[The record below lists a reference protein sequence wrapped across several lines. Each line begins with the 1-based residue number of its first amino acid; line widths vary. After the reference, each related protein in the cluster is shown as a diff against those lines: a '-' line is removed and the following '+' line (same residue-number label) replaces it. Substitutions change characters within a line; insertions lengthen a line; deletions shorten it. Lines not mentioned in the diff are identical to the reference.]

1 MLRYGDMDN
10 TTMIGVVGSPKTTTS
25 SLDQCLSP
33 PSSWSSLIYTIYSSF
48 LHFFAERLQTRQTIS
63 WVANLAPLAKYCG
76 QHATLVP
83 RINGVLVILSLLGWE
98 PNFHTDNQT
107 IMPGQCFRHCLE
119 NGCTM
124 GYCSR
129 SPLSNPWTRD
139 ILWTTDIGR
148 PQTHTL
154 WGVSKTFK
162 NIYIDPKKD
171 AEKCVQDGSSMI
183 YFPEFPGVHFF
194 YRLGGLLYKSSN
206 MLGELWF
213 CKVMLKRMDFAKDP
227 VPNSHPKNRETNE
240 QKEQTTMDR

>member
-1 MLRYGDMDN
+1 
-10 TTMIGVVGSPKTTTS
+10 
-25 SLDQCLSP
+25 
-33 PSSWSSLIYTIYSSF
+33 
-48 LHFFAERLQTRQTIS
+48 
-63 WVANLAPLAKYCG
+63 
-76 QHATLVP
+76 
-83 RINGVLVILSLLGWE
+83 
-98 PNFHTDNQT
+98 
-107 IMPGQCFRHCLE
+107 MPGQCFRHCLE
-119 NGCTM
+119 NGGTM

-183 YFPEFPGVHFF
+183 FFPEFSGVHFF

-227 VPNSHPKNRETNE
+227 VPNSHPKNGKTNE
-240 QKEQTTMDR
+240 HGERTNHYGSLAISMQWIGSHLWQGWCLFSIPSHGRCLWQAFRGSGLCLIRSKQQMSKIANKLPPTRDQNRQNSLESDNSRIRLYECSFQEATVQWWLLRKTLENMDCLGI